1 MRLEPN
7 LALTVRRLNTEE
19 PSCPHSLT
27 AERGQFLKG
36 SLGEI
41 SRMGLVLLHRDFLE
55 VVMGGCSGT

>member
-7 LALTVRRLNTEE
+7 LAITVRRLNTEE
-19 PSCPHSLT
+19 PSCPHSL
-27 AERGQFLKG
+27 
-36 SLGEI
+36 I